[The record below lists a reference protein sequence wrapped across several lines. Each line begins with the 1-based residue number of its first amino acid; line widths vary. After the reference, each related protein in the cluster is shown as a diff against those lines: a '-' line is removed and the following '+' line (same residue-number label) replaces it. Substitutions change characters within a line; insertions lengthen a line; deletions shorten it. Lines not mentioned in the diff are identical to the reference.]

1 MMVSDSLF
9 KEQMRELRSE
19 AYDAIMVSD
28 TTIDYELDDFN
39 LFFDVVANTLNND
52 RQDNGDDAG
61 IYDYYNRFEA
71 QDWRYVMKT
80 WFANHTQSSVN
91 ENDKEPQPNE
101 QLLTALQGQINDAL
115 LKDSQNRAEPV
126 LDFMKE
132 KGDEILALFG
142 EEATDLIVE
151 IISGLKKE
159 EAARLGKPKPVSAPA
174 QVIEKTDEEV
184 IDELDFL
191 DDDIDEVF
199 NLEELEEEL
208 DLDDLNLD

>member
-71 QDWRYVMKT
+71 EDWRYVMKT

>member
-1 MMVSDSLF
+1 MVSDSLF

-39 LFFDVVANTLNND
+39 LFFDGVANSIDKVRESNLNAD
-52 RQDNGDDAG
+52 M
-61 IYDYYNRFEA
+61 YDYYNQFEPE
-71 QDWRYVMKT
+71 DWRYIMKT

-91 ENDKEPQPNE
+91 ENDEEPQPNE
-101 QLLTALQGQINDAL
+101 QLLTALQAQLNDAL
-115 LKDSQNRAEPV
+115 LKDSQNRADIV
-126 LDFMKE
+126 LDFLQE
-132 KGDEILALFG
+132 QGDDLKASFG
-142 EEATDLIVE
+142 SEATDLIFE
-151 IISGLKKE
+151 IIGGLKQDE
-159 EAARLGKPKPVSAPA
+159 EQRLGKPKTKSAPV
-174 QVIEKTDEEV
+174 QVVEQTDEEA

-191 DDDIDEVF
+191 DEDIDEVF

>member
-1 MMVSDSLF
+1 MVSDSLF

-39 LFFDVVANTLNND
+39 LFFYVVSDTINND
-52 RQDNGDDAG
+52 RQDNLGADM
-61 IYDYYNRFEA
+61 YDYYNQFEPE
-71 QDWRYVMKT
+71 DWRHIMKT

-91 ENDKEPQPNE
+91 ENDEEPQPNE
-101 QLLTALQGQINDAL
+101 QLLTALQAQLNDAL
-115 LKDSQNRAEPV
+115 LKDSQNRADIV
-126 LDFMKE
+126 LDFLQE
-132 KGDEILALFG
+132 QGDDLKASFG
-142 EEATDLIVE
+142 SEATDLIFE
-151 IISGLKKE
+151 IIGGLKQDE
-159 EAARLGKPKPVSAPA
+159 EQRLGKPKTKSAA
-174 QVIEKTDEEV
+174 VQVVEQTDEEA

-191 DDDIDEVF
+191 DEDIDEVF

>member
-1 MMVSDSLF
+1 MVSDSLF

-39 LFFDVVANTLNND
+39 LFFYVVSDTINND
-52 RQDNGDDAG
+52 RQDNLGADM
-61 IYDYYNRFEA
+61 YDYYNQFEPE
-71 QDWRYVMKT
+71 DWRYIMKT

-91 ENDKEPQPNE
+91 ENDEEPQPNE
-101 QLLTALQGQINDAL
+101 QLLTALQAQLNDAL
-115 LKDSQNRAEPV
+115 LKDSQNRADIV
-126 LDFMKE
+126 LDFLQE
-132 KGDEILALFG
+132 QGDDLKASFG
-142 EEATDLIVE
+142 SEATDLIFE
-151 IISGLKKE
+151 IIGGLKQDE
-159 EAARLGKPKPVSAPA
+159 EQRLGKPKTKSAA
-174 QVIEKTDEEV
+174 VQVVEQTDEEA

-199 NLEELEEEL
+199 SLEELEEEL